1 MKIVVEKDQIR
12 LDKYLADITDYS
24 RSTFNI
30 ANDLFV
36 TEEIQEKSKTK
47 PTKKNILSEGKFFNI
62 KNKKGKIKK
71 NNILNPNI
79 KLEIKS
85 HIFSIIDY

>member
-1 MKIVVEKDQIR
+1 MKKKRDNFELSKSKSNSSFSETYGKKR
-12 LDKYLADITDYS
+12 FITDYS

-47 PTKKNILSEGKFFNI
+47 PTKKKYFE
-62 KNKKGKIKK
+62 
-71 NNILNPNI
+71 
-79 KLEIKS
+79 
-85 HIFSIIDY
+85 